1 MNNKKMKIVHI
12 AQANGGV
19 EVYLKMFFK
28 YINKD
33 KYDNYLILSEQY
45 KKSKIYFEKLGV
57 KVFIVDMKREIYLDK
72 DFKSMI
78 SIYKVLKDI
87 KPDIVYTHSSKAGG
101 LGRIPSKLVRAKN
114 IYNPHG
120 WAFDMNVSN
129 KKRII
134 FKYVEKILGYF
145 TDHIIAISEYEK
157 ERAINEKIISKNKIS
172 VIENAIDL
180 ERFSESY
187 NSKELLDELNWSED
201 CIIIG
206 MIARI
211 SEQKS
216 PHTFV
221 DIAVKL
227 SQKYP
232 QCRFLMV
239 GDGEQEEEIKNKI
252 KNNDLES
259 KFYITG
265 WVEDPYKYL
274 DIFDVALLT
283 SKWEG
288 FGLVIPE
295 YMAAGKP
302 VVASNVGGIPNII
315 DDGINGYIIDD
326 LDVNKFVDK
335 IEVIINDEK
344 VKYSLINLGLEKV
357 KSKYDFS
364 RNIAEHENVFDRQL
378 RV

>member
-1 MNNKKMKIVHI
+1 MNNNKIKIVHI

-28 YINKD
+28 YIKKD
-33 KYDNYLILSEQY
+33 KYDNYLILSEKY
-45 KKSKIYFEKLGV
+45 NESKRYFEDLGM
-57 KVFIVDMKREIYLDK
+57 KVFIVNMGREISPSEDLK
-72 DFKSMI
+72 AMFE
-78 SIYKVLKDI
+78 IYKILKEI
-87 KPDIVYTHSSKAGG
+87 EPNIVYTHSSKAGG
-101 LGRIPSKLVRAKN
+101 LGRIPAKLVGAKS

-129 KKRII
+129 KKKFV
-134 FKYVEKILGYF
+134 FKYAEKLLGYF
-145 TDHIIAISEYEK
+145 TDKIIAISQYEK
-157 ERAINEKIISKNKIS
+157 EVAINEKIVKDKKIE

-180 ERFSESY
+180 EKFNKKYDSS
-187 NSKELLDELNWSED
+187 ELLNDLQWNKD
-201 CIIIG
+201 CIVIG

-221 DIAVKL
+221 DIAIRL
-227 SQKYP
+227 SEKYP
-232 QCRFLMV
+232 QYRFLMV
-239 GDGEQEEEIKNKI
+239 GDGEQRDEIENRI
-252 KNNDLES
+252 KNNNLDS

-265 WVEDPYKYL
+265 WVDDPYKYL

-302 VVASNVGGIPNII
+302 VIASNVGGIPTII
-315 DDGINGYIIDD
+315 NNGINGYIINN
-326 LDVNKFVDK
+326 LNVDK
-335 IEVIINDEK
+335 FINSIENIINNK
-344 VKYSLINLGLEKV
+344 ILRQNLINAGLETV
-357 KSKYDFS
+357 LCKYDFK
-364 RNIAEHENVFDRQL
+364 RNISEHESVFKNQLNV
-378 RV
+378 

>member
-33 KYDNYLILSEQY
+33 IYDNYLILSEQY

-57 KVFIVDMKREIYLDK
+57 KVFIVDMKREISIGK
-72 DFKSMI
+72 DFESMI
-78 SIYKVLKDI
+78 KIYKVLKDI

-101 LGRIPSKLVRAKN
+101 LGRIPAKLVGARN

-129 KKRII
+129 KKKIM
-134 FKYVEKILGYF
+134 FKYVEKILGYI
-145 TDHIIAISEYEK
+145 TNEIIAISQYEK
-157 ERAINEKIISKNKIS
+157 NIAIRENIIRENKIS

-180 ERFSESY
+180 DNFNKNY
-187 NSKELLDELNWSED
+187 DSKKLLDELKWDEG

-206 MIARI
+206 MIARL

-216 PHTFV
+216 PHTFL
-221 DIAVKL
+221 DIAIKL
-227 SQKYP
+227 SNKYP
-232 QCRFLMV
+232 ECRFLMV
-239 GDGEQEEEIKNKI
+239 GDGNQRDEIEYRI
-252 KNNDLES
+252 KDNNLQD

-265 WVEDPYKYL
+265 WVDNPYKYL
-274 DIFDVALLT
+274 NIFNIALLT

-295 YMAAGKP
+295 YMAAQKP
-302 VVASNVGGIPNII
+302 IVASNIGGIANII
-315 DDGINGYIIDD
+315 EDGNNGFLIDNLNVNEFVEKII
-326 LDVNKFVDK
+326 K
-335 IEVIINDEK
+335 IIESDK
-344 VKYSLINLGLEKV
+344 VKRKLV
-357 KSKYDFS
+357 KNAYQTIIKKYDFK
-364 RNIAEHENVFDRQL
+364 RVVDQHVKLFNIN
-378 RV
+378 